1 MRQFCNA
8 AIIVTQNWSLSP
20 SQLISLY
27 FRMLRVLPL
36 LVAMLPAVWCRL
48 LLIETREENTTIQN
62 GGAPPPAAPA
72 LPRKRGYSEQLS
84 GGGGSQPPS
93 VSGDDIASYVP
104 FSDYGTIFRDD
115 TKGLFRGGPSFQKLD
130 AILKFFYAIRCFPA
144 L

>member
-1 MRQFCNA
+1 
-8 AIIVTQNWSLSP
+8 
-20 SQLISLY
+20 
-27 FRMLRVLPL
+27 MLRVLPL

-48 LLIETREENTTIQN
+48 LLIETREENSTIQN

-72 LPRKRGYSEQLS
+72 LPRKRGYSEQLTG

-115 TKGLFRGGPSFQKLD
+115 TKVLFRGGPSFQKLD
-130 AILKFFYAIRCFPA
+130 AIFKLFTPYLQIPCR
-144 L
+144 

>member
-1 MRQFCNA
+1 
-8 AIIVTQNWSLSP
+8 
-20 SQLISLY
+20 
-27 FRMLRVLPL
+27 MLRVLPL

-72 LPRKRGYSEQLS
+72 LPRKRGYSEQLT

-115 TKGLFRGGPSFQKLD
+115 K
-130 AILKFFYAIRCFPA
+130 KFYSEVDLPFLSQIYRFLADNVCVRLLRLRSCC
-144 L
+144 LWHYNCYSSLCSVQ